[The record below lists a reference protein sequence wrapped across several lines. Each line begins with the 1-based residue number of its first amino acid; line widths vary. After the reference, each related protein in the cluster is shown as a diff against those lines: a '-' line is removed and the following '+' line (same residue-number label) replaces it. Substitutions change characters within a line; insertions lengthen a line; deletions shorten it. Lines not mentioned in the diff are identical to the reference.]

1 MLTLNP
7 TLPDLLLGTA
17 VDRSGSFLHLFV
29 AYSTS
34 IHHPLC
40 TGLSAHGI
48 GPIQREEMFLLL
60 ISMRYN
66 QNRTPYRS
74 K

>member
-17 VDRSGSFLHLFV
+17 VDRSGSFALVV
-29 AYSTS
+29 AYS
-34 IHHPLC
+34 
-40 TGLSAHGI
+40 LSAHGI